1 MLTTEPTLPAV
12 TALEVAVKKCP
23 VRVIL
28 AFCYRQKKPEVTCY
42 MFFKST
48 LTYTVGFQPFFSPKK
63 LTFTR
68 DGRPK
73 WPRFVIVVAHIC
85 RLHVG
90 SVVQVSNCEKI
101 KKWTRNLK
109 KRNIILVLIWLQF
122 CVLSPYMDFL
132 LRPGDTRKLLV
143 LFALSQVQHTNSNL
157 VALSQKKKKEEWN
170 RIYFQMLNFFINLF
184 F

>member
-12 TALEVAVKKCP
+12 TALEVAVEKCP

-28 AFCYRQKKPEVTCY
+28 AFRYRQKKPEVTCY

-48 LTYTVGFQPFFSPKK
+48 LTCTVGFQPFFSRKK

-73 WPRFVIVVAHIC
+73 WPRFVIVVTHIC

-90 SVVQVSNCEKI
+90 SVVQVSNFEKI
-101 KKWTRNLK
+101 KKWTRN
-109 KRNIILVLIWLQF
+109 
-122 CVLSPYMDFL
+122 
-132 LRPGDTRKLLV
+132 
-143 LFALSQVQHTNSNL
+143 
-157 VALSQKKKKEEWN
+157 
-170 RIYFQMLNFFINLF
+170 
-184 F
+184 